1 MSHHPPHIVDTQNN
15 FSPTAFIPF
24 CSFAGNLSIVGK
36 VVPGFTNPVCTIF
49 SPTVVRN
56 KLCYQVDLNKV
67 KDHVDLRKLMTHGF
81 SFLLDYNEDR
91 QAQGKGAGSGLDQGT
106 PTIWDVTEEDEK
118 EDAMI
123 YIETLGVQELITI
136 DCSSILNY

>member
-1 MSHHPPHIVDTQNN
+1 
-15 FSPTAFIPF
+15 
-24 CSFAGNLSIVGK
+24 
-36 VVPGFTNPVCTIF
+36 
-49 SPTVVRN
+49 
-56 KLCYQVDLNKV
+56 
-67 KDHVDLRKLMTHGF
+67 MTHGF

-118 EDAMI
+118 DDAMI

-136 DCSSILNY
+136 YCSSILNY